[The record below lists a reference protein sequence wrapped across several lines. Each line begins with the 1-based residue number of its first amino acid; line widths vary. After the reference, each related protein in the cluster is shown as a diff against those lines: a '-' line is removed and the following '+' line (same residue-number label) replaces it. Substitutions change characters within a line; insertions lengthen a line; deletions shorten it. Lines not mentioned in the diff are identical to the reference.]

1 MSNRSQIY
9 NLASDAGT
17 AIDAEKGVIL
27 GVAVITEGP
36 ALGHFDW
43 SGEKPLP
50 LYADAATLNEVKACA
65 ETYAGGLKVK
75 FNHGSG
81 VADIVGVLKNFRIEG
96 SVLRADFHALKNAA
110 NRDYLFEIANTMPES
125 FGLSISF
132 SGMPKRGQDR
142 AFARCSEIYS
152 ADFVDEPAANPTG
165 LFQRGAGNGA
175 AQDQPKSN
183 LKMEDD
189 KKDPIAEL
197 SASVAALL
205 SRLDALEAKMPKE
218 EKLEDEKKEEIT
230 EEAMNALAEKAALAA
245 LKTYTKEFGAPPAK
259 TSHEAK
265 REEKTEKKFEAIVA
279 EKAKE
284 LNSKAKA
291 IAWTVANHAAEHK
304 AYLGRVSS
312 GDVITL

>member
-1 MSNRSQIY
+1 MSNRSQIF
-9 NLASDAGT
+9 NFATDAGT

-36 ALGHFDW
+36 ALGHFDFT
-43 SGEKPLP
+43 GEKPLP
-50 LYADAATLNEVKACA
+50 LYADAGTLDEVKTCA
-65 ETYAGGLKVK
+65 ESYTGGLKVK

-81 VADIVGVLKNFRIEG
+81 VADIVGVLKNFRIEA

-110 NRDYLFEIANTMPES
+110 NRDYLFEIAGTMPES

-132 SGMPKRGQDR
+132 SGLPKRDEDR
-142 AFARCSEIYS
+142 AYARCSEIYS
-152 ADFVDEPAANPTG
+152 ADFVDEPAANPNG
-165 LFQRGAGNGA
+165 LFQRGAGNGT
-175 AQDQPKSN
+175 AQEQPKSN
-183 LKMEDD
+183 LKMEED
-189 KKDPIAEL
+189 KKDPIADL

-205 SRLDALEAKMPKE
+205 SRLEALEAMMPKE
-218 EKLEDEKKEEIT
+218 EEKLEEKEEEVT
-230 EEAMNALAEKAALAA
+230 DEAMNALAEKAALAA

-259 TSHEAK
+259 PSHEAK

-291 IAWTVANHAAEHK
+291 IAWAVANHAAEHK
-304 AYLGRVSS
+304 AYLGRLSS
-312 GDVITL
+312 GEVINL